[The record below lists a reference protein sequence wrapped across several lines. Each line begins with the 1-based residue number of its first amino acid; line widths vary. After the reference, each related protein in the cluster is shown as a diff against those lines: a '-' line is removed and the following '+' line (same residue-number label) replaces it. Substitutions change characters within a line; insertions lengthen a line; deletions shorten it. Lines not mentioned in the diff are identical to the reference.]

1 MIFLEQVDCLTLRWS
16 SSSDVGGRRGGCG
29 YLCSILPLIAREDI
43 KFVNCKPQ
51 YLLFYLTLWYL
62 FTEQLY
68 EFEKVEIPHDK
79 ELKKIYARN

>member
-1 MIFLEQVDCLTLRWS
+1 MWILVQHAASCDILEQVALRWS
-16 SSSDVGGRRGGCG
+16 SSSDVGARRGGCG

-62 FTEQLY
+62 FTEQN
-68 EFEKVEIPHDK
+68 
-79 ELKKIYARN
+79 LKR